1 MLLLLENWFGML
13 TASQSGARD
22 SRLTKKGGVDMK
34 HDRMNYE
41 EAKKMKQ
48 AKQDLKNL
56 KKSRRGERR
65 AKNWFNIEADL
76 ELKVA

>member
-1 MLLLLENWFGML
+1 
-13 TASQSGARD
+13 
-22 SRLTKKGGVDMK
+22 MK
-34 HDRMNYE
+34 HLTYE
-41 EAKKMKQ
+41 QAKRMKQ
-48 AKQDLKNL
+48 KKQALKNL